1 MMHVSSS
8 FTRLARLMVIAL
20 CGVLMQAAA
29 AFAHASLN
37 TSEPQD
43 GAVVGTAPSVYVL
56 TFSEPVSP
64 LSLKLVRPD
73 GTAIPLERFDLKDR
87 VVVIAAPSDLGH
99 GTHVLSWR
107 VTSADGHPIGGSVVF
122 SIGAA
127 STAPHATEDKIDW
140 AVRAGLLLSKLALY
154 VGLFIGVGGVF
165 SRHWLLFGPRSGC
178 KVVAA
183 ALGIGLLGA
192 LAAVGFQGLDA
203 LGVSV
208 TQIVEPVV
216 WSTAMATSFGGTA
229 IAAFAAF
236 CVAAIAL
243 RAKGRSAR
251 LSSLAALIAS
261 SVALSL
267 SGHAST
273 AEPQWLMRPAVF
285 LHVATISL
293 WVGALAPP
301 GLALRRKDPMALQAL
316 GRFSAFIPYV
326 LVVLIV
332 AGFILAFVQVEKPQA
347 LLETAYGQV
356 LMVKMALL
364 VGLFLLALANRWCLT
379 EPVMA
384 GDRAS
389 AKRLVRS
396 IAAETL
402 IVVLIFGAVSCW
414 RFTPPSRAL
423 LALAAQPASVHIHT
437 DKAVALV
444 EVLPG
449 RVGEVDVSINLAT
462 GEVEPLAAK
471 EVTLVLSKPD
481 SGIEPFKR
489 AAARRGDADWRIE
502 RVNIPLAGTW
512 QVRAD
517 VLINDFEKVTLSDQ
531 IIIGP

>member
-1 MMHVSSS
+1 MMQVPSS

-20 CGVLMQAAA
+20 GGVLMQAAV

-43 GAVVGTAPSVYVL
+43 GAVVSTAPSVYAL

-73 GTAIPLERFDLKDR
+73 GTAIPLTRFELKDR
-87 VVVIAAPSDLGH
+87 VVEIAAPTDLGY

-122 SIGAA
+122 SVGAA
-127 STAPHATEDKIDW
+127 STAPLMTEAKIDW
-140 AVRAGLLLSKLALY
+140 AVRAGVLLSKLALY

-165 SRHWLLFGPRSGC
+165 SRHWCLCGLRSGRSL
-178 KVVAA
+178 VAA
-183 ALGIGLLGA
+183 ALGVGLLGT

-208 TQIVEPVV
+208 AQIVEPVV

-229 IAAFAAF
+229 IAAFIAF
-236 CVAAIAL
+236 GVATIAH
-243 RAKGRSAR
+243 RAEGRYAR

-273 AEPQWLMRPAVF
+273 AEPQWLMRSAVF

-293 WVGALAPP
+293 WVGALAPL
-301 GLALRRKDPMALQAL
+301 GLALRRKDPMARQAL
-316 GRFSAFIPYV
+316 GCFSAFIPYV

-332 AGFILAFVQVEKPQA
+332 AGCILAFVQVERPQA
-347 LLETAYGQV
+347 LVDTAYGQV
-356 LMVKMALL
+356 FMVKLALM
-364 VGLFLLALANRWCLT
+364 VGLFLLALANRWRMT

-389 AKRLVRS
+389 AKWLARS

-402 IVVLIFGAVSCW
+402 IVFLIFGAVSCW
-414 RFTPPSRAL
+414 RLTPPPRAL
-423 LALAAQPASVHIHT
+423 LALTAEPASVHIHT
-437 DKAVALV
+437 EKAMALV

-449 RVGEVDVSINLAT
+449 RVGEVDVSINVAT
-462 GEVEPLAAK
+462 GEFAPLAAK
-471 EVTLVLSKPD
+471 EVTLVLTKPD
-481 SGIEPFKR
+481 AGIEPFKR
-489 AAARRGDADWRIE
+489 AASPRGDADWRIE
-502 RVNIPLAGTW
+502 HMNIPLPGTW
-512 QVRAD
+512 QVRVD
-517 VLINDFEKVTLSDQ
+517 ILISDFERVTLSDQ
-531 IIIGP
+531 INLGP

>member
-1 MMHVSSS
+1 MALAPLS
-8 FTRLARLMVIAL
+8 FTRLARLIVISL
-20 CGVLMQAAA
+20 CGVLMQAAV

-37 TSEPQD
+37 ASEPED

-73 GTAIPLERFDLKDR
+73 GTAIPFERFDLKDR
-87 VVVIAAPSDLGH
+87 KVEIGAPTDLGR

-122 SIGAA
+122 SVGAA
-127 STAPHATEDKIDW
+127 STAPLMMGDRIEW
-140 AVRAGLLLSKLALY
+140 SVRAGVLLSKLALY
-154 VGLFIGVGGVF
+154 VGLFLGVGGVF
-165 SRHWLLFGPRSGC
+165 SRHWLLCGSRSGRN
-178 KVVAA
+178 VGAA
-183 ALGIGLLGA
+183 ALGVGLLGA

-208 TQIVEPVV
+208 TQFVEPVV

-236 CVAAIAL
+236 GLAAIAV
-243 RAKGRSAR
+243 RAKGRYAR

-273 AEPQWLMRPAVF
+273 AEPQWLMRPAVL
-285 LHVATISL
+285 LHAATISL
-293 WVGALAPP
+293 WVGALVPL
-301 GLALRRKDPMALQAL
+301 GLALRREDPMALQAL
-316 GRFSAFIPYV
+316 GRFSASIPYV
-326 LVVLIV
+326 LVILIV
-332 AGFILAFVQVEKPQA
+332 TGFILAIVQVEKPQA
-347 LLETAYGQV
+347 LVETAYGQV
-356 LMVKMALL
+356 FMVKMALL
-364 VGLFLLALANRWCLT
+364 VGLFLLALANRWRLT

-402 IVVLIFGAVSCW
+402 IVLLIFGAVSCW

-423 LALAAQPASVHIHT
+423 FALAAQPASVHIHT
-437 DKAVALV
+437 DRAVALV

-449 RVGEVDVSINLAT
+449 RVGEVDISINVAT
-462 GEVEPLAAK
+462 GDLEPLTAK

-489 AAARRGDADWRIE
+489 AAVRRGDADWRIE
-502 RVNIPLAGTW
+502 RVNIPLAGPW
-512 QVRAD
+512 QVRVD
-517 VLINDFEKVTLSDQ
+517 ILVSDFEKVTLSDQ
-531 IIIGP
+531 INIGP